1 MLDRIGNC
9 EILEE
14 IGSGGM
20 ATVFKAVQQPLGRT
34 VAIKALKP
42 SIAVDSQFARRFER
56 EAHFMASLQ
65 HENILHV
72 HDFLKQDGSMYIVM
86 EYVQG
91 IDLFDLLERRRI
103 LPVDVAAIIALSVA
117 RALDYAHF
125 RGIVHRDVKPANV
138 MVSRQGEVKLMD
150 FGIARDDTMRD
161 LTETGTGLGTPS
173 YMSPEQILGDKLDF
187 RSDLFSLGI
196 VLYQM
201 VTGQK
206 PFVEDDSHTVMQ
218 KIRLDRYS
226 PPRKLNPLVPR
237 QLEHIMARC
246 MEKMPGNRYGSTQ
259 ALIDDLVEF
268 LATVVP
274 INHNARLVMFLREV
288 SVITDAEA
296 DEILEAA
303 GSRAA
308 RNRGAD
314 RSLVKHVSLVM
325 SALLVCI
332 LLSGGIIQTVSG
344 RFDEDDTARQARQG
358 EPLTPDT
365 AGYLE
370 VVADPW
376 AEVYIDGKL
385 FAVTPTAERIVLPPG
400 RHFLKLVNP
409 HYEPLS
415 REVRINQ
422 GETTRVVATLSEKAR
437 PATATPP
444 HP

>member
-9 EILEE
+9 EIVEE

-20 ATVFKAVQQPLGRT
+20 ATVYRAVQQPLGRT

-86 EYVQG
+86 EHVQG
-91 IDLFDLLERRRI
+91 IDLFDLLEKKPQ
-103 LPVDVAAIIALSVA
+103 LPVDVAAIIALQVA

-125 RGIVHRDVKPANV
+125 RGIVHRDVKPANI
-138 MVSRQGEVKLMD
+138 MISRQGEVKLMD

-196 VLYQM
+196 VLYQT

-206 PFVEDDSHTVMQ
+206 PFIEDDSHTVMQ
-218 KIRLDRYS
+218 KIRLDRYAA
-226 PPRKLNPLVPR
+226 PRKLNTQVPR
-237 QLEHIMARC
+237 ALEHIMARC
-246 MEKMPGNRYGSTQ
+246 MEKMPANRYGSTQ

-268 LATVVP
+268 LAARVP

-288 SVITDAEA
+288 SVISDAEA

-303 GSRAA
+303 GSRGA
-308 RNRGAD
+308 RQRTSD
-314 RSLVKHVSLVM
+314 RSLLKHVGTSM
-325 SALLVCI
+325 TAMLLGIVI
-332 LLSGGIIQTVSG
+332 SGAVIQTVAG
-344 RFDEDDTARQARQG
+344 RFDSDSAAPSLRTG
-358 EPLTPDT
+358 ETLSPQN
-365 AGYLE
+365 AGYIA
-370 VVADPW
+370 VVVDPW
-376 AEVYIDGKL
+376 AEIHVDGKL
-385 FAVTPTAERIVLPPG
+385 FAVTPTARPVMVAPG
-400 RHFLKLVNP
+400 KHFLKFVNP
-409 HYEPLS
+409 HYEMAS
-415 REVRINQ
+415 REVEVKR
-422 GETTRVVATLSEKAR
+422 GETKQIQVQL
-437 PATATPP
+437 TPKTP
-444 HP
+444 GVGSTTP

>member
-91 IDLFDLLERRRI
+91 IDLFDLLERRPV
-103 LPVDVAAIIALSVA
+103 LPVDVAAIITLQVA

-125 RGIVHRDVKPANV
+125 RGIVHRDVKPANI

-226 PPRKLNPLVPR
+226 PPRKLNALVPR

-314 RSLVKHVSLVM
+314 RSLVKHMSLIM
-325 SALLVCI
+325 SALLLCI
-332 LLSGGIIQTVSG
+332 LLSGGVIQTVAG
-344 RFDEDDTARQARQG
+344 RFDADDTARAAREG

-376 AEVYIDGKL
+376 AEVYLDGKR

-415 REVRINQ
+415 REVRITQ
-422 GETTRVVATLSEKAR
+422 GETTRVVATLTEKR
-437 PATATPP
+437 TPSPAGAPP
-444 HP
+444 P

>member
-1 MLDRIGNC
+1 MLERIGNC

-20 ATVFKAVQQPLGRT
+20 ATVYRAVQRPLGRT
-34 VAIKALKP
+34 VAVKALKP
-42 SIAVDSQFARRFER
+42 SIAVDSQFAKRFER

-72 HDFLKQDGSMYIVM
+72 HDFLKQDGSMFIVM
-86 EYVQG
+86 EYVRG
-91 IDLFDLLERRRI
+91 IDLFDLLERKSP
-103 LPVDVAAIIALSVA
+103 LPADVAAIIALQVA

-125 RGIVHRDVKPANV
+125 RGIVHRDVKPANI

-206 PFVEDDSHTVMQ
+206 PFVEDDSFTVMQ
-218 KIRLDRYS
+218 KIRLDRYTL
-226 PPRKLNPLVPR
+226 PRKLNADVPR

-246 MEKMPGNRYGSTQ
+246 MEKMPQSRYGSTQ

-268 LATVVP
+268 LSTCVA
-274 INHNARLVMFLREV
+274 INHSARLVMFLREV

-303 GSRAA
+303 GSRSTKK
-308 RNRGAD
+308 
-314 RSLVKHVSLVM
+314 RSQDSTLVKHVALAMGGILLAVGVSGGVIQSLGGGL
-325 SALLVCI
+325 SGSEADREQAGALLP
-332 LLSGGIIQTVSG
+332 QE
-344 RFDEDDTARQARQG
+344 R
-358 EPLTPDT
+358 
-365 AGYLE
+365 AGFLQ
-370 VVADPW
+370 VVVDPW
-376 AEVYIDGKL
+376 AEVYVDGRL
-385 FAVTPTAERIVLPPG
+385 LTVTPSAERFMLAPG
-400 RHFLKLVNP
+400 RHFVKLVHP
-409 HYEPLS
+409 QYQAVT
-415 REVRINQ
+415 REVTIER
-422 GETTRVVATLSEKAR
+422 GKPYRLKAALTTPLAR
-437 PATATPP
+437 LGSPKP
-444 HP
+444 

>member
-91 IDLFDLLERRRI
+91 IDLFDLLERRPV
-103 LPVDVAAIIALSVA
+103 LPVDVAAIITLQVA

-314 RSLVKHVSLVM
+314 RSLVKHVSLAM
-325 SALLVCI
+325 SVLLVCI
-332 LLSGGIIQTVSG
+332 VLSGGIIQTVAG
-344 RFDEDDTARQARQG
+344 RFDADETARAAREG
-358 EPLTPDT
+358 EPLTPET

-409 HYEPLS
+409 HYESLS

-422 GETTRVVATLSEKAR
+422 GETTRVMATLTEKRDPAR
-437 PATATPP
+437 PGAPTP
-444 HP
+444 